1 MRYPKFLNKNST
13 IGVFAPSL
21 SCPSNPYLIRYQEA
35 KKKLGYKF
43 YETKSL
49 YNEFVKARSADKEIR
64 AKEFKEL
71 YFNDSVDFIWAVAGG
86 EFMMEILP
94 YIDFD
99 AIKNATPKFY
109 MGYSDNTNLTFLLTT
124 ICDVASIYG
133 YHPGEFGVTEYDKS
147 LTQTLKMLNGE
158 SLYQESMDKYQTEDL
173 KHTPGLELSPFNCQE
188 KVEWKTLSNK
198 DETIKGRIIGGCL
211 DVLQC
216 LCGTRFDK
224 VKEFV
229 EKYKDDGIIWYLES
243 CDLNILSQGRAFF
256 QLKEAG
262 WFKYCKGIVLGRP
275 INKNDN
281 FGVTYEDILNDF
293 LSYLNVPVIYDVDIG
308 HMAPSCYIINGSITT
323 IECKNNK
330 GKIITELK

>member
-21 SCPSNPYLIRYQEA
+21 SCPSNPYLIRYKEA

-133 YHPGEFGVTEYDKS
+133 YHPGEFGVTEYDRS

-275 INKNDN
+275 INKSDN

-293 LSYLNVPVIYDVDIG
+293 LSDLNVPVIYDVDIG